1 MYVTKLDFK
10 NEMLKYVSID
20 QVKIRHFQVIIL
32 IFLDS
37 HQGQGSHNAGMT

>member
-10 NEMLKYVSID
+10 NEMFKYVSID
-20 QVKIRHFQVIIL
+20 QVKIRNFQVII
-32 IFLDS
+32 LDS